1 MGYVVNSAIAD
12 PLHKA
17 TVIGPSVTLRGYAV
31 GNQLKGVPV
40 AKVEV
45 SLDGGVTWVPATIKD
60 KEQGKSYPDQRVFSW
75 VLWELRLEDA
85 TRFADK
91 EGRVRATV
99 KCTDAEGTT
108 QDKTVEQLANLKGLL
123 NNS

>member
-45 SLDGGVTWVPATIKD
+45 SLDGGVTWVPATITD

-75 VLWELRLEDA
+75 VLWELKLEDA
-85 TRFADK
+85 TRFADN